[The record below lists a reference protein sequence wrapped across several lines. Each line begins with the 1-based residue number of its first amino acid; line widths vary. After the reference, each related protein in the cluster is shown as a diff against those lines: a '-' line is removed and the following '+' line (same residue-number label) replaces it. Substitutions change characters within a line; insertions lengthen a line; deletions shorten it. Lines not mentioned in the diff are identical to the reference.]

1 MDCLTFLRFIP
12 NIQNQLLM
20 LSLWTHAKKLG
31 LSFGAPSLFII
42 TDRWNRLS
50 LTIAIVRILS
60 MQIH

>member
-1 MDCLTFLRFIP
+1 
-12 NIQNQLLM
+12 M
-20 LSLWTHAKKLG
+20 LSWWTHPEKHG

-50 LTIAIVRILS
+50 LTIAIIRILS

>member
-1 MDCLTFLRFIP
+1 
-12 NIQNQLLM
+12 M
-20 LSLWTHAKKLG
+20 LSWWTHPEKLS